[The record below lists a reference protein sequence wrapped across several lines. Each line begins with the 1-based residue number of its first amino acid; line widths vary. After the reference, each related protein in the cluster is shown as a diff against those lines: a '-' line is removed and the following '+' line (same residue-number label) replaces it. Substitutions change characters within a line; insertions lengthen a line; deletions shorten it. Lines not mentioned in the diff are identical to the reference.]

1 MLNIFFHAEKNWL
14 YRTSPDIE
22 YIHRMRK
29 WQDTHANGDEPRADW
44 ELCRLLSDVSLW
56 FGLLDEFVLF
66 VFFRGVW
73 IVCKISWRATCQL
86 LLGWRLE
93 SQWYR
98 YMWLMYFNIIAYID
112 WRYFFKSWNT
122 SFFSHFF
129 FLNSKASGNSIGMEI
144 MSFQWCG
151 QHGIIAAKENI
162 GHQQSVS
169 PYLQSYRWTLMP
181 HYCERSMHAFDH
193 YVCQN
198 NVTKGAVD

>member
-44 ELCRLLSDVSLW
+44 ELCRLLSDVSVW

-66 VFFRGVW
+66 VSFRGVW

-129 FLNSKASGNSIGMEI
+129 LK
-144 MSFQWCG
+144 
-151 QHGIIAAKENI
+151 
-162 GHQQSVS
+162 
-169 PYLQSYRWTLMP
+169 LQSFWEFYWHGNHVVPMMWATWYNSGKRKYWASTICFPVPSKLQMDIDAALLWEIDA
-181 HYCERSMHAFDH
+181 CIRSLRLSE
-193 YVCQN
+193 
-198 NVTKGAVD
+198 